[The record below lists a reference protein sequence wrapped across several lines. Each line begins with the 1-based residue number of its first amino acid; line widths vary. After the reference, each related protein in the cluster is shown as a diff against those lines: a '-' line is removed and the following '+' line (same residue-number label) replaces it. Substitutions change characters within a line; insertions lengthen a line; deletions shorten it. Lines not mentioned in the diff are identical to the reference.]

1 MFLVSTGVQRPFLFV
16 PREPA
21 MLSKEERQATR
32 TDKQGHSRFIE
43 YRAGDL
49 AGDSA
54 MEPSEP
60 NP

>member
-1 MFLVSTGVQRPFLFV
+1 
-16 PREPA
+16 